1 MGLDG
6 DDVSHFSKARD
17 WKLSERDTDSRTKL
31 EQFYVKHQQFFKN
44 RQDKMLRE
52 MREEHGENATIEDM
66 DIIEAEDLTPE
77 QNYLVTN
84 AELVEEAFM
93 LIGISK
99 QLEEL
104 EDLQRKYPDGTSSGW
119 GSVIIVEEDEE
130 ESGNLIS
137 KGPSKITRQE
147 DEIDEVMQS
156 RYLDFLE

>member
-1 MGLDG
+1 M
-6 DDVSHFSKARD
+6 
-17 WKLSERDTDSRTKL
+17 E
-31 EQFYVKHQQFFKN
+31 
-44 RQDKMLRE
+44 
-52 MREEHGENATIEDM
+52 
-66 DIIEAEDLTPE
+66 IIEADDLTPE

-104 EDLQRKYPDGTSSGW
+104 EQLQQEYKDGIPSGW
-119 GSVIIVEEDEE
+119 GSVIIVEEEE
-130 ESGNLIS
+130 EDNGNTIS
-137 KGPSKITRQE
+137 KGSSNIYREK